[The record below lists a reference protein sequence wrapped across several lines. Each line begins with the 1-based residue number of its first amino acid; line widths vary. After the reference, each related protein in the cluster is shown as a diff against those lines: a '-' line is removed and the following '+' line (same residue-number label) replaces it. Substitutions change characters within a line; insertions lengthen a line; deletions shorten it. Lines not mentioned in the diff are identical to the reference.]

1 VWIGKV
7 RRCISNADRFG
18 LRDAMAWHYKSYE
31 REQSA
36 ADRQLCA
43 EAEIRAAAAKQGL
56 WVDRNPVATW
66 D

>member
-1 VWIGKV
+1 
-7 RRCISNADRFG
+7 
-18 LRDAMAWHYKSYE
+18 MAWHYKSYE